1 MDRKRQAPLLPTRVL
16 VIALCLVT
24 FAIGLLI
31 ISTTALAQDNSTG
44 DQSEIT
50 VVDRTIVPANSTTA
64 KANVTHTRQQHHHK
78 IANTLSFR
86 HININ
91 IYTAEIFLQYPFHF
105 SIYAL
110 SSQYN
115 MVHIK
120 SIYNYFS
127 AEIIS

>member
-31 ISTTALAQDNSTG
+31 ISTTALAQDNITG

-64 KANVTHTRQQHHHK
+64 KANVTVTPTN
-78 IANTLSFR
+78 NT
-86 HININ
+86 I
-91 IYTAEIFLQYPFHF
+91 
-105 SIYAL
+105 
-110 SSQYN
+110 
-115 MVHIK
+115 IK
-120 SIYNYFS
+120 
-127 AEIIS
+127 